1 MKAKIRKTGEV
12 VDVICYN
19 GYTERLS
26 TDRVSYIDSNG
37 REVARENLNFYWDF
51 EPMEPA
57 ETTIN
62 KGIDWE
68 QRRYEIAKQIFT
80 DRLNR
85 CTRDTTEMAAEKSIM
100 YADMFIDKLRDKQ

>member
-26 TDRVSYIDSNG
+26 TDSVSYIDSNG

-51 EPMEPA
+51 EPIEPT
-57 ETTIN
+57 ETNTN

-68 QRRYEIAKQIFT
+68 QRRYEIAK
-80 DRLNR
+80 
-85 CTRDTTEMAAEKSIM
+85 AAMLGMMTNIPGDSFCHVQAKECVEI
-100 YADMFIDKLRDKQ
+100 ADELIKELKG